1 MERRMV
7 IRKEE
12 GLHGD
17 NRRGKGEETDE
28 EWRRIK
34 ERRMVA
40 LDRENRKGKEKGLQ
54 GDKTSKGEETD
65 KKIGKKEKNKG
76 KKDSMIGETGKD
88 RRRSGKRKKRTVT
101 GKREKGR
108 EGKEPEKGCRERM
121 EGETFIGL

>member
-1 MERRMV
+1 MV

-17 NRRGKGEETDE
+17 KRRGKGEETDE

-65 KKIGKKEKNKG
+65 KKTEKIKG
-76 KKDSMIGETGKD
+76 KKDGMIGETGKD

-101 GKREKGR
+101 EKRAKGR
-108 EGKEPEKGCRERM
+108 EGKETEKGCS
-121 EGETFIGL
+121 